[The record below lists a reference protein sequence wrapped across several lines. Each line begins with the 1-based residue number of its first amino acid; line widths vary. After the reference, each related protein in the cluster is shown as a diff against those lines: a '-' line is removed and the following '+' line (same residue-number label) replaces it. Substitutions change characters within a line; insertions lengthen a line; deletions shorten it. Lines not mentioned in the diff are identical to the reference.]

1 MHFIWRPLLHSRTKN
16 SYSTPL
22 PKQPLSKFVRSI
34 CVQLSFLNFFS
45 RYMPPTKP
53 MGDPCVA
60 VVFASTIINGENHGI
75 KPFLVPIND
84 GVDMHP
90 GVVCKVLPHRGGSRP
105 VNHSLTYF
113 NNVRLPTSALL
124 GTLAKPKDS
133 RTSFL
138 SLISRVAVGA
148 IAIGSLGVPALQVA
162 SYIAAKYSM
171 RRIVTDSTGLIK
183 PIMSF
188 QTQKGPILIALA
200 QSFVMK
206 AFHEVAVKK
215 FMEKT
220 HDFYVQH
227 AISTILK
234 VVMMQHGQTANLGLG
249 DRCGAQGLF
258 EANQLSVMFSDM
270 RGTAIAEGDTL
281 ALSIRLA
288 SELLLRRYKVPPA
301 ADPKSLLAL
310 HEEGNFQELEGL
322 LKNIGHHRAL
332 DFDRLVL
339 PGCLPFVQAIGH
351 RMAYDAAVSTGV
363 DSCLID
369 LYVAS
374 CVKLDPSW
382 YVERLGLSRLRQ
394 REMEA
399 TAIDRVFPRMEEF
412 LSLMAVEPYIIAPI
426 VSDDRW
432 AEYVASLPPYSP
444 PLLDE

>member
-1 MHFIWRPLLHSRTKN
+1 M
-16 SYSTPL
+16 
-22 PKQPLSKFVRSI
+22 
-34 CVQLSFLNFFS
+34 
-45 RYMPPTKP
+45 
-53 MGDPCVA
+53 
-60 VVFASTIINGENHGI
+60 
-75 KPFLVPIND
+75 
-84 GVDMHP
+84 
-90 GVVCKVLPHRGGSRP
+90 
-105 VNHSLTYF
+105 
-113 NNVRLPTSALL
+113 SALL
-124 GTLAKPKDS
+124 GTLAKPKDL
-133 RTSFL
+133 RASFL

-171 RRIVTDSTGLIK
+171 RRTVTDSTGLIK

-188 QTQKGPILIALA
+188 QTQKGPILTALA

-206 AFHEVAVKK
+206 AFHEVAVRK

-220 HDFYVQH
+220 QDFYVQH
-227 AISTILK
+227 AVSTILK

-258 EANQLSVMFSDM
+258 EANQLSVMFVSHSITWFLWFLNSVVVWHAGNCHC
-270 RGTAIAEGDTL
+270 RGGYFGPFYKYIFPFVNHCLRSYHCHEG
-281 ALSIRLA
+281 LA

-399 TAIDRVFPRMEEF
+399 TAIDRVFPRTEEF
-412 LSLMAVEPYIIAPI
+412 LSLMAVEPYILAPI
-426 VSDDRW
+426 VSDNRW

-444 PLLDE
+444 PLLDG